1 MLDYDYDGV
10 LPAKPTICVNES
22 LSFSLH
28 PLYPVLEPA
37 DPCQEEVRP
46 FLWGVEANS
55 VWVNIDVTSRTV
67 CLMLFLELALYLV
80 HLSEGV
86 SRGCRRSGT

>member
-55 VWVNIDVTSRTV
+55 VRVRRDIQDG
-67 CLMLFLELALYLV
+67 LFLELALYLV